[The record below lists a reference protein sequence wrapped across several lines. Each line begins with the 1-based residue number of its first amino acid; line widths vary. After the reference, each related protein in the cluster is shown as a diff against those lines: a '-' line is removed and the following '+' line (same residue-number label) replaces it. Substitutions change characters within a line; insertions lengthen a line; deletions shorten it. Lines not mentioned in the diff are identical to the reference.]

1 LPLLAGVAP
10 ALGTATPA
18 RTWPVPETILV
29 ADDNPDVVESLR
41 MILSTL
47 GSTVHVAHDGAAA
60 LEVAKRVRPHA
71 AIVDIGMPGL
81 NGYEVARAV
90 RKHFGDTTSCLL
102 IALTGWG
109 QDEDRKR
116 AHEAGFD
123 IHLTKPVDPNQLLA
137 ALARPAR
144 HVTVESD

>member
-1 LPLLAGVAP
+1 MKV
-10 ALGTATPA
+10 
-18 RTWPVPETILV
+18 LV

-41 MILSTL
+41 MILTTL
-47 GSTVHVAHDGAAA
+47 GGTVHVAHDGTAA

-71 AIVDIGMPGL
+71 AILDIGMPGL
-81 NGYEVARAV
+81 SGYEVARAV

-144 HVTVESD
+144 RATVESD